1 MGVLK
6 TWTGAAWEEI
16 EFSAM
21 TVSASD
27 VADLTPIPATTQS
40 GTTYTLDALR
50 RIQRWCYCAQ
60 CCAGDR
66 HSAHEC

>member
-27 VADLTPIPATTQS
+27 VADLTPIAATTQA
-40 GTTYTLDALR
+40 GTTYTLALTDAFSHDL
-50 RIQRWCYCAQ
+50 CA
-60 CCAGDR
+60 AMPPW
-66 HSAHEC
+66 

>member
-27 VADLTPIPATTQS
+27 IADLTPIPATTQA
-40 GTTYTLDALR
+40 GTTYTLALADAFSMVLCVMLH
-50 RIQRWCYCAQ
+50 W
-60 CCAGDR
+60 
-66 HSAHEC
+66 